1 MIEHASERGR
11 VRVERPK
18 KSRLAGERPKT
29 GRWRVVMKF
38 PLRRIGYV
46 AGRVVWKI
54 RRAFELLEAVS
65 FLLVCVVL
73 AFDAALFAWLPLG
86 PEWSDA
92 IERSLGGAAS
102 IAEVA
107 LDLLAVAAALLAL
120 WGVVHNARRIR
131 GWMRR
136 S

>member
-1 MIEHASERGR
+1 MIEHESERGR
-11 VRVERPK
+11 VRVVRPTR
-18 KSRLAGERPKT
+18 SRLAGGRPET
-29 GRWRVVMKF
+29 GRWR
-38 PLRRIGYV
+38 LRRIGYV

-54 RRAFELLEAVS
+54 RRALELLEAVS

-73 AFDAALFAWLPLG
+73 AFEAAVLACLPLG

-102 IAEVA
+102 IAVVA
-107 LDLLAVAAALLAL
+107 LHLLAVAAALLAL
-120 WGVVHNARRIR
+120 WGVVHYARRIR